1 MAGRAGRRLIP
12 DPARY
17 SGRLWRILFSD
28 WQRKALD
35 PARHPEGRFHHDGQR
50 ALYASPTPDAAGVA
64 IDSYYRP
71 GDPPRIILP
80 LWLDGARLL
89 DFRDPATSAALG
101 ASRRRNHRR
110 LAHRSRGRAPGAQ
123 LAGQRCS
130 PGRGR
135 RWDHL
140 FFTQGAP
147 ALARRPVLLEWAIRP
162 GVAPGWRS
170 PTLRISANCRRIGFL
185 SPETLQSARLM
196 KRHLNPRPVAR

>member
-12 DPARY
+12 DPAGY

-28 WQRKALD
+28 RQHEALD

-101 ASRRRNHRR
+101 LCGDETTVDWRTDRAAGHPARSWRASDAAR
-110 LAHRSRGRAPGAQ
+110 AAGADGIIYFSRKARPLWHVALFCWNGPSGPE
-123 LAGQRCS
+123 L
-130 PGRGR
+130 
-135 RWDHL
+135 HL
-140 FFTQGAP
+140 DGE
-147 ALARRPVLLEWAIRP
+147 ARPFE
-162 GVAPGWRS
+162 
-170 PTLRISANCRRIGFL
+170 
-185 SPETLQSARLM
+185 
-196 KRHLNPRPVAR
+196 